1 MQERALGQA
10 VGLHVGIWMATE
22 ALGTVGRARRPH
34 QNSGAWWAGGWE
46 RKERVPEREPRC
58 SRQEGLVKVAVRAK
72 KRGDFEKEVMLAV
85 HDFRMR
91 VSVRRLLALDLRG
104 HWD

>member
-1 MQERALGQA
+1 MENG
-10 VGLHVGIWMATE
+10 TE
-22 ALGTVGRARRPH
+22 E
-34 QNSGAWWAGGWE
+34 AGGLLG
-46 RKERVPEREPRC
+46 V
-58 SRQEGLVKVAVRAK
+58 VKVAVRAK

>member
-1 MQERALGQA
+1 MRA
-10 VGLHVGIWMATE
+10 
-22 ALGTVGRARRPH
+22 
-34 QNSGAWWAGGWE
+34 N
-46 RKERVPEREPRC
+46 
-58 SRQEGLVKVAVRAK
+58 
-72 KRGDFEKEVMLAV
+72 KRDFEKEVMLAV